1 MQLKF
6 KRYLKSN
13 GAYFVIVLASIIILF
28 PIMWIIATSLKTQMD
43 TFKIPIKFFS
53 DNPTISSYIKMWAH
67 RPYLRYI
74 FNSLIVAG
82 TSTLISLIVASL
94 AAYGFSRYKF
104 RSSNLLLILI
114 LEAQMVPIIVLVI
127 PYFKIMTFLNLFD
140 TIGGLIISYI
150 AFILPFTIWILK
162 GYFDSIPIELDEAAA
177 IDGCSPFKTFWLI
190 IFPVAVPG
198 IIAAGIFAFVL
209 AWNEFTLAYIL
220 INSNINLTIGVGIAY
235 LFGEYST
242 SWNELMAAGMVAS
255 IVPAILFFTA
265 SKYLVSGLTSGAM
278 KN

>member
-6 KRYLKSN
+6 KRYLKSS

-28 PIMWIIATSLKTQMD
+28 PVMWIIATSLKTQMD

-177 IDGCSPFKTFWLI
+177 IDGCSSFKTFWLI

-220 INSNINLTIGVGIAY
+220 INSNTNLTIGVGIAY

-255 IVPAILFFTA
+255 IVPTILFFTA